1 MFSIFNYRRLR
12 RDAVSASTRGILLM
26 AVGKSHSVVPTPRV
40 PLSVALMPGMVLSHR
55 IANSFGSYSAH
66 LRKIMM
72 AAIKI
77 GSTSAK
83 IENANCATVTTSREA
98 TITSVSGI
106 GSQPAI
112 NTGCVKAWFMR
123 GIGTPFKGFSVKGYL
138 L

>member
-1 MFSIFNYRRLR
+1 MLRICDYRRLR
-12 RDAVSASTRGILLM
+12 RDVISPSTRGMLLM

-40 PLSVALMPGMVLSHR
+40 PLSVALMPGMVLSHK

-72 AAIKI
+72 AAMKI

-83 IENANCATVTTSREA
+83 IEKANCETVITRREL

-112 NTGCVKAWFMR
+112 STGCVKAWLMR
-123 GIGTPFKGFSVKGYL
+123 GIGAPFKGLSVKGYL